1 MRNIILLICCLMAT
15 ILTHGQTLT
24 RDGFVEILG
33 KKVDAVEVQ
42 QFFASYDI
50 QNKSA
55 AKYTSRANGI
65 DIDTRNDIVVNVN
78 IYKSSPIYG
87 SYPGKL
93 SKGLT
98 FGMTYAQVADK
109 LGKPTTA
116 YTNSGYSEYAFPG
129 YVITCW
135 FEQGGLTE
143 VSLSLR

>member
-1 MRNIILLICCLMAT
+1 MRNITLLACCLIT
-15 ILTHGQTLT
+15 IISIHAQTLT

-33 KKVDAVEVQ
+33 KKVDATEVQ

-50 QNKSA
+50 QNKSG

-65 DIDTRNDIVVNVN
+65 DIDTRNDTVTNVN

-87 SYPGKL
+87 SYPGKI

-98 FGMTYAQVADK
+98 FGMTTSQVADK

-129 YVITCW
+129 YMITCW

-143 VSLSLR
+143 VSLSPR